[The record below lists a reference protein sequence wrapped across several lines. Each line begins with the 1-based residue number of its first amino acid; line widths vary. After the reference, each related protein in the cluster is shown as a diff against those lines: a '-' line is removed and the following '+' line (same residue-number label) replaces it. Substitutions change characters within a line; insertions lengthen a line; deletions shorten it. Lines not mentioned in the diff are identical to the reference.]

1 MREIQK
7 RRKILSEK
15 KLCFNCTGTQH
26 CASACKSKRTSQ
38 MCQKKH
44 HASICDKSGNVMFAT
59 ENLVIHTVVVLKVKN
74 VTCHALLDTG
84 AGSFSIITE
93 QTQGE
98 FDSEGDQEY
107 QYDTDFNNQKTR
119 SLQFRNIEFAR
130 KINIKFES
138 LQSGEKYTSI
148 ITKSKR

>member
-1 MREIQK
+1 
-7 RRKILSEK
+7 
-15 KLCFNCTGTQH
+15 
-26 CASACKSKRTSQ
+26 
-38 MCQKKH
+38 
-44 HASICDKSGNVMFAT
+44 MFAT